1 MKALVVEKPG
11 TLSVRDVAEPPM
23 GEYEA
28 RCEMLYGAT
37 CTATDLAVID
47 GRVGWEKLEYPLIL
61 GHESVGRVVEVGSK
75 VRNYRVGDLVARVYT
90 RETDGLKLAWG
101 GMAEFGL
108 ALDWKAMWA
117 DGVPREKW
125 DYFRVN
131 QVIPE
136 GIISPMDATMIIT
149 WRENLSWVNRM
160 GVKPGERVI
169 VVGSGGNGMSI
180 AACAERYS
188 GRTFW
193 TTAPYPSN
201 RLAYD
206 PNDNFP
212 PFLTLHIGF
221 QEAEKY
227 RKQSGSY
234 LRKNQ
239 WEDLTID
246 VYL

>member
-180 AACAERYS
+180 AACAAVKGASVTVVGNASRREATLSTGIEEFLDYKDKEALTS
-188 GRTFW
+188 FIEK
-193 TTAPYPSN
+193 N
-201 RLAYD
+201 RR
-206 PNDNFP
+206 
-212 PFLTLHIGF
+212 G
-221 QEAEKY
+221 
-227 RKQSGSY
+227 
-234 LRKNQ
+234 
-239 WEDLTID
+239 ID
-246 VYL
+246 CIIDATGKK